1 MTDSILSA
9 YLQGRNIGLYLCGFF
24 VSAAGDFRGEVT
36 MKNLDD
42 VISALAKQAMSQEAF
57 LSARQLAK
65 HLGMQPDTI
74 HKKYQRG
81 QIPGHKLGYSRR
93 FKLSEVLAAL
103 SK

>member
-24 VSAAGDFRGEVT
+24 VSAAGDFRGEES
-36 MKNLDD
+36 MKNPED
-42 VISALAKQAMSQEAF
+42 VFLALAKQKMSQEPF
-57 LSARQLAK
+57 LSAK
-65 HLGMQPDTI
+65 HLAEHLDMKPDTI
-74 HKKYQRG
+74 LKKCARG
-81 QIPGHKLGYSRR
+81 QIPGHKQGYSRR

>member
-1 MTDSILSA
+1 
-9 YLQGRNIGLYLCGFF
+9 
-24 VSAAGDFRGEVT
+24 
-36 MKNLDD
+36 
-42 VISALAKQAMSQEAF
+42 MSEEPY

-74 HKKYQRG
+74 LKKCTRG

-103 SK
+103 KQ